1 MIQIFIGIWG
11 TDKIALIVGL
21 FSCNPA
27 YILQSTQYVSET
39 PTPNEINAAE
49 LACYRYAWPA
59 MPTVGHQALVTLSAS
74 SLAKW
79 GPSPNTRP

>member
-39 PTPNEINAAE
+39 PTPNETNAAE
-49 LACYRYAWPA
+49 LSVLSLRMTCDAHCWASGLGNP
-59 MPTVGHQALVTLSAS
+59 VGI
-74 SLAKW
+74 
-79 GPSPNTRP
+79 